1 MTQKGPHV
9 LIIGAGLTGASL
21 AHYCAQV
28 AAPLQLTVW
37 ERSQGPG
44 GRFSTIRSSRSPA
57 IIDHGAQYI
66 TRGAG
71 RDPDLALYETLLS
84 DGVIQ
89 PYTGMISGGKPGHE
103 AQEHFICRDGMSSV
117 AGHMLGRTAVEYDRC
132 AFDVQERDGRWL
144 VKDSH
149 GGSETFDAIVVTAPT
164 PQLLELEGA
173 DLRALLAPH
182 ADALARVAKRYSTRF
197 AACVWYGTEA
207 WEALAE
213 VPWASKYVRSG
224 ENGNEGLVYMSIEP
238 RKREQT
244 ADSPP
249 ALLLHSSVPF
259 GLAHLEDD
267 DDTVLRMLLADLAK
281 LLPTLPPPAA
291 AELHRWKYSQAPPPH
306 AVLRGETGEVAGAE
320 DGALLL
326 RRGAGDSGGNG
337 GGAATAAIGPPLV
350 VAGDGLTGSNF
361 DSAVAS
367 GRAASA
373 KLLAALASATS

>member
-1 MTQKGPHV
+1 MAQKAPHV
-9 LIIGAGLTGASL
+9 LVIGAGLTGASL
-21 AHYCAQV
+21 AHYCMQA

-132 AFDVQERDGRWL
+132 ALEVQEREGRWL

-259 GLAHLEDD
+259 GIAHLE
-267 DDTVLRMLLADLAK
+267 VGCAY
-281 LLPTLPPPAA
+281 PPPPR
-291 AELHRWKYSQAPPPH
+291 LAP
-306 AVLRGETGEVAGAE
+306 L
-320 DGALLL
+320 
-326 RRGAGDSGGNG
+326 S
-337 GGAATAAIGPPLV
+337 PL
-350 VAGDGLTGSNF
+350 GLPLS
-361 DSAVAS
+361 
-367 GRAASA
+367 
-373 KLLAALASATS
+373 